1 MNNSVALLYNFN
13 EEKLKMIKMVCM
25 MMQVRF
31 KEVARAE
38 YEQPLGALLGIS
50 GIENHGEEFQEEMLV
65 LHGFDGSK
73 LQKFLIAL
81 QRVGV
86 GRIELKAMI
95 TENNK
100 SWNGLALYEELCQE
114 REAFKK
120 MVIKYKS
127 KSKTAVY
134 RGFTFF

>member
-1 MNNSVALLYNFN
+1 MSHSLALLYNFQD
-13 EEKLKMIKMVCM
+13 EKLKMTKMVCM

-31 KEVARAE
+31 KEVALSE
-38 YEQPLGALLGIS
+38 YNQPLGALLGLLDIDAVTE
-50 GIENHGEEFQEEMLV
+50 GYTGTELQEEMLL

-73 LQKFLIAL
+73 LQKFLTAL

-86 GRIELKAMI
+86 GRIDLKAML

-100 SWNGLALYEELCQE
+100 TWSGLALYEELCQE

-120 MVIKYKS
+120 LE
-127 KSKTAVY
+127 AEQ
-134 RGFTFF
+134 

>member
-1 MNNSVALLYNFN
+1 MSHSVALLYNFQD
-13 EEKLKMIKMVCM
+13 EKLKMTKMVCM

-31 KEVARAE
+31 KEVALSE
-38 YEQPLGALLGIS
+38 YNQPLGALLGLPDIDS
-50 GIENHGEEFQEEMLV
+50 VAEGYTGVELQEEMLL

-73 LQKFLIAL
+73 LQKFLTAL

-86 GRIELKAMI
+86 GRIDLKAML

-100 SWNGLALYEELCQE
+100 TWSGLMLYEELSQE

-120 MVIKYKS
+120 LEAEKRS
-127 KSKTAVY
+127 Q
-134 RGFTFF
+134 

>member
-1 MNNSVALLYNFN
+1 
-13 EEKLKMIKMVCM
+13 MVCM

-31 KEVARAE
+31 KEVALSE
-38 YEQPLGALLGIS
+38 YNQPLGALLGLPDIDS
-50 GIENHGEEFQEEMLV
+50 VAEGYTGVELQEEMLL

-73 LQKFLIAL
+73 LQKFLTAL

-86 GRIELKAMI
+86 GRIDLKAML

-100 SWNGLALYEELCQE
+100 TWSGLMLYEELSQE

-120 MVIKYKS
+120 LEAEKRS
-127 KSKTAVY
+127 K
-134 RGFTFF
+134 